1 MYNLEELYQSDLPKR
16 AILVYMYL
24 SDRAGREGQCFP
36 SIPTIARHTKLAQN
50 TVRRAVKDLE
60 KGGYLLVTDRQRPNA
75 RRRTTDS
82 CDNGIG
88 YSGGGS
94 YNRHI

>member
-24 SDRAGREGQCFP
+24 SDRAGKEGQCFP

-60 KGGYLLVTDRQRPNA
+60 KGGYLLVIDRQRPNGA
-75 RRRTTDS
+75 DS
-82 CDNGIG
+82 SHLYTLTNAEPGW
-88 YSGGGS
+88 
-94 YNRHI
+94 